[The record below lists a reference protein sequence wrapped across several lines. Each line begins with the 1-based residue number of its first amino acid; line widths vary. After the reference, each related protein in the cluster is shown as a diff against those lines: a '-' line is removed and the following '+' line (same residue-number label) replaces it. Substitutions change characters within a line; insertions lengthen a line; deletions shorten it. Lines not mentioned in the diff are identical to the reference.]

1 MVWIYCLIS
10 FCIGFAAFW
19 MVTRAYIW
27 SVLNKEK
34 RTYIKEVKNSVKYW
48 YLKPLPVIE
57 IMKKHKDL
65 YKKQEDKLDSELHEA
80 IHKLKKCNQALK
92 NNQSRIAGLEKENR
106 ELHDALKN
114 SGNLQISS
122 SKTRSDADIIP
133 KEQIQESKT
142 AITSLFFSIPETD
155 GSFYMEKGE
164 TVKDDRK
171 FYRIVSAGEGE
182 TGELYFV
189 SGRYDP
195 KAIENIDY
203 YLMPVCE
210 VENISERNNASR
222 VIQKEAGSVV
232 KISGKWMTN
241 KKVKVKL
248 I

>member
-1 MVWIYCLIS
+1 MVWLYCLIS
-10 FCIGFAAFW
+10 FLIGFMAFW
-19 MVTRAYIW
+19 MLARTYIW
-27 SVLNKEK
+27 SVLKVEKKTYLKELK
-34 RTYIKEVKNSVKYW
+34 HSVKFW

-80 IHKLKKCNQALK
+80 LHKLKKSNQALK
-92 NNQSRIAGLEKENR
+92 DVNARIVDMEKENR
-106 ELHDALKN
+106 ELQDALKN
-114 SGNLQISS
+114 AGSIQKSTSNGNND
-122 SKTRSDADIIP
+122 TDIIP
-133 KEQIQESKT
+133 KKQIPVSKT
-142 AITSLFFSIPETD
+142 VITSLFFSIPETD

-164 TVKDDRK
+164 TAKDDRK
-171 FYRIVSAGEGE
+171 FYWIVSAGESE
-182 TGELYFV
+182 TGELHFI
-189 SGRYDP
+189 SGQYDQ

-210 VENISERNNASR
+210 VENISERNSASR

-248 I
+248 M